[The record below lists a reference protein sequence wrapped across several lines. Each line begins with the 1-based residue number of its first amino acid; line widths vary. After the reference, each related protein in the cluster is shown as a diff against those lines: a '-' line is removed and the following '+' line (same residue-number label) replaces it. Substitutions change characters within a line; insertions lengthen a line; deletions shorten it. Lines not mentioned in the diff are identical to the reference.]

1 MKYLS
6 FVLVAIIM
14 LTGSCLRKECR
25 DIPGGYEFEIPV
37 TLVPA
42 KDTFRI
48 GDTISITSIFDDMV
62 FERKTQQEYLL
73 EDWRFFPSLRV
84 YRIDTVPYQDAIPF
98 MELII
103 GAKAD
108 LGIFQYSDGDLA
120 LNGEYEYR
128 DGVYN
133 LTYDMVVLNPGLYCL
148 FQASRQTLDDNQRF
162 PGKCSGIS
170 SRTAVVLNDNTD
182 NNIEFLSESPDTFI
196 SEWIPS
202 RPMDRF
208 YDAGGYCFYVVE

>member
-1 MKYLS
+1 MKYYFLAFTAIVLLS
-6 FVLVAIIM
+6 S
-14 LTGSCLRKECR
+14 SCLRKECR

-37 TLVPA
+37 TLAPA

-48 GDTISITSIFDDMV
+48 GDTISISSIFDDMV

-73 EDWRFFPSLRV
+73 EDWNFFPITDIHK
-84 YRIDTVPYQDAIPF
+84 IDTAPYQNGMPF
-98 MELII
+98 FDVIVSDTMDYEQ
-103 GAKAD
+103 
-108 LGIFQYSDGDLA
+108 FMFSDGWSSLTGTYSYDS
-120 LNGEYEYR
+120 NI
-128 DGVYN
+128 YN
-133 LTYDMVVLNPGLYCL
+133 LFYKVVPRNSGLYCIY
-148 FQASRQTLDDNQRF
+148 QASAQSVDDNQGF

-170 SRTAVVLNDNTD
+170 SRTAVVLNNNTD

-208 YDAGGYCFYVVE
+208 YNSGGYCFYVVE

>member
-1 MKYLS
+1 MKYYFLAFTAIVLLS
-6 FVLVAIIM
+6 S
-14 LTGSCLRKECR
+14 SCLRKECR

-37 TLVPA
+37 TLAPV

-48 GDTISITSIFDDMV
+48 GDTISISSIFDDMV

-73 EDWRFFPSLRV
+73 EDWNFFPITDIHK
-84 YRIDTVPYQDAIPF
+84 IDTAPYQNGMPF
-98 MELII
+98 FDVIVSDTMDYEQ
-103 GAKAD
+103 
-108 LGIFQYSDGDLA
+108 FMFSDGWSSLTGTYSYDS
-120 LNGEYEYR
+120 NI
-128 DGVYN
+128 YN
-133 LTYDMVVLNPGLYCL
+133 LFYKVVPRNSGLYCIY
-148 FQASRQTLDDNQRF
+148 QASAQSVDDNQGF

-170 SRTAVVLNDNTD
+170 SRTAVVLNNNTD

-208 YDAGGYCFYVVE
+208 YNSGGYCFYVVE